1 MLYTRTVCMQVA
13 KRFGREIP
21 WVLPIEQLL
30 QAFIWLLQVFV
41 DTLQVRVLFTAHLY
55 GLGVTEGAPTQPVS
69 QLLSEEGKT
78 ICHI

>member
-30 QAFIWLLQVFV
+30 QAFIWL
-41 DTLQVRVLFTAHLY
+41 LQVRVLFTAHLY